1 MAAMSASALKCV
13 RDHYP
18 WRHLLCLLNSQ
29 SAWTARREPSLQRSA
44 EHVRSVVMAESSAIA
59 PRELPRKLG
68 LVTGMAVVVGVI
80 IGSGIFRVP
89 SPIAGAAGSLTGIA
103 LVWILGGIV
112 SLFGALSVAELA
124 TMYPAAGGPYVYLR
138 EAYGRPLAF
147 LFGWMWL
154 LTTPISWAAQSLM
167 FAEYLGYFVPIRVA
181 VQHVIAAGLVILVG
195 AANYRSVKLGAVI
208 QNVSTGAKILAIVGL
223 SAAIF
228 AFAPGGH
235 ANPLRVEPMG
245 AANWSGIGIGLI
257 AALWAYD
264 GWENLT
270 TLSGEVKNPQRN
282 LPIALIGGVLVVAAA
297 YLLIN
302 AAYLRALPLP
312 QLAASKSVAAD
323 AAGAVFGRAG
333 ASLAGALVMLSVF
346 GTLNGSILSCPRVFF
361 AMAED
366 GLFFRTVGRIHP
378 KFETPYIAIGFIAV
392 LAVIYVL
399 LRDFMQLAAGYVL
412 GVWPFLA
419 LCVIGLFI
427 LRRRRPDFPRAYRA
441 LGYPVVPAL
450 FVLATFVVVANAL
463 YAQFWSTIASILITL
478 AGLPLYFLWIA
489 WQRRQSIIGAPSTTR
504 PRS

>member
-1 MAAMSASALKCV
+1 
-13 RDHYP
+13 
-18 WRHLLCLLNSQ
+18 
-29 SAWTARREPSLQRSA
+29 
-44 EHVRSVVMAESSAIA
+44 MAESSANA

-89 SPIAGAAGSLTGIA
+89 SPIAAAAGSLTGIA
-103 LVWILGGIV
+103 LVWVLGGIV
-112 SLFGALSVAELA
+112 SIFGALSVAELA

-167 FAEYLGYFVPIRVA
+167 FAEYLGYFVPIQA
-181 VQHVIAAGLVILVG
+181 TVQHGIAAALLISVA
-195 AANYRSVKLGAVI
+195 AANYRSVKLGAAI
-208 QNVSTGAKILAIVGL
+208 QNVSTSAKVLAIVGL

-228 AFAPGGH
+228 AFAPGGQ
-235 ANPLRVEPMG
+235 ANPFRAEPMG
-245 AANWSGIGIGLI
+245 VANWSGIGIGLI

-270 TLSGEVKNPQRN
+270 TLSGEVRDPQRN
-282 LPIALIGGVLVVAAA
+282 LPIALIGGVLVVIVA

-346 GTLNGSILSCPRVFF
+346 GTLNGSILSSPRVFF

-366 GLFFRTVGRIHP
+366 GLFFRTVGRVHP
-378 KFETPYIAIGFIAV
+378 RFETPYVAIGFSAV

-399 LRDFMQLAAGYVL
+399 LRDFMQLAEGYVL

-419 LCVIGLFI
+419 LCVIGLFV
-427 LRRRRPDFPRAYRA
+427 LRRRRPDFPRTYRA
-441 LGYPVVPAL
+441 LGYPIVPAL
-450 FVLATFVVVANAL
+450 FVLATLAVIANAL
-463 YAQFWSTIASILITL
+463 CAQFWSTTISILITV
-478 AGLPLYFLWIA
+478 AGLPLYFLWMA
-489 WQRRQSIIGAPSTTR
+489 WQRRRSIIGAPS
-504 PRS
+504 RSHQHT

>member
-1 MAAMSASALKCV
+1 M
-13 RDHYP
+13 
-18 WRHLLCLLNSQ
+18 
-29 SAWTARREPSLQRSA
+29 TEPSARTS
-44 EHVRSVVMAESSAIA
+44 
-59 PRELPRKLG
+59 RELPRKLG
-68 LVTGMAVVVGVI
+68 LATGMAVVVGVI

-89 SPIAGAAGSLTGIA
+89 SGIAGDTGNLTGIA

-112 SLFGALSVAELA
+112 ALFGALSIAELA
-124 TMYPAAGGPYVYLR
+124 AMYPAAGGPYVYLR
-138 EAYGRPLAF
+138 EAYGKPLAF

-167 FAEYLGYFVPIRVA
+167 FAEYLGFFVPIPA
-181 VQHVIAAGLVILVG
+181 MAQHAIAAALIILVA

-208 QNVSTGAKILAIVGL
+208 QNLSTAAKVLAIVGL

-228 AFAPGGH
+228 LFAPGGEH
-235 ANPLRVEPMG
+235 NPLNAEPMG
-245 AANWSGIGIGLI
+245 VAKWSGIGIGLI

-282 LPIALIGGVLVVAAA
+282 LPLALIGGVLVVIVV

-302 AAYLRALPLP
+302 MAYLRALPLP

-323 AAGAVFGRAG
+323 AAGTVLGRAG
-333 ASLAGALVMLSVF
+333 ASLVGALVMLSVF
-346 GTLNGSILSCPRVFF
+346 GTLNGSILSSPRVFF

-366 GLFFRTVGRIHP
+366 GLFFRTVGKVHP
-378 KFETPYIAIGFIAV
+378 KYETPYVAIGFIVV

-399 LRDFMQLAAGYVL
+399 LRDFMQLAEGYVL

-419 LCVIGLFI
+419 LCVIGIFI
-427 LRRRRPDFPRAYRA
+427 LRRRRPDFPRQYRA

-478 AGLPLYFLWIA
+478 VGLPLYYFWMA
-489 WQRRQSIIGAPSTTR
+489 WQRRGL
-504 PRS
+504 RSRA

>member
-1 MAAMSASALKCV
+1 
-13 RDHYP
+13 
-18 WRHLLCLLNSQ
+18 
-29 SAWTARREPSLQRSA
+29 
-44 EHVRSVVMAESSAIA
+44 
-59 PRELPRKLG
+59 
-68 LVTGMAVVVGVI
+68 
-80 IGSGIFRVP
+80 
-89 SPIAGAAGSLTGIA
+89 
-103 LVWILGGIV
+103 
-112 SLFGALSVAELA
+112 
-124 TMYPAAGGPYVYLR
+124 
-138 EAYGRPLAF
+138 
-147 LFGWMWL
+147 MWL

-167 FAEYLGYFVPIRVA
+167 FAEYLGYFIPIHTT
-181 VQHVIAAGLVILVG
+181 VQHAIAAMLIILVG
-195 AANYRSVKLGAVI
+195 AANYRSVNLGAAI
-208 QNVSTGAKILAIVGL
+208 QNLSTGAKILAIVGL

-228 AFAPGGH
+228 AFAPGGQ

-245 AANWSGIGIGLI
+245 GANWSGIGIGLI

-282 LPIALIGGVLVVAAA
+282 LPIALIGGVLVVVAA

-302 AAYLRALPLP
+302 VAYLRALPLP

-366 GLFFRTVGRIHP
+366 GLFFRTVGRVHP
-378 KFETPYIAIGFIAV
+378 KFETPYVAIGFIAV

-427 LRRRRPDFPRAYRA
+427 LRRRRPDFPRVYRA

-450 FVLATFVVVANAL
+450 FVLATLVVVANAL
-463 YAQFWSTIASILITL
+463 YAQFWSTIVSILITL
-478 AGLPLYFLWIA
+478 AGLPLYYLWIR
-489 WQRRQSIIGAPSTTR
+489 WQERRSVVAALSDSRQRT
-504 PRS
+504 

>member
-1 MAAMSASALKCV
+1 ML
-13 RDHYP
+13 
-18 WRHLLCLLNSQ
+18 
-29 SAWTARREPSLQRSA
+29 
-44 EHVRSVVMAESSAIA
+44 VVCATMTSSSAQTN

-68 LVTGMAVVVGVI
+68 LVTGMAVVIGVI

-89 SPIAGAAGSLTGIA
+89 SPIAGEAGNLTGIA
-103 LVWILGGIV
+103 LVWILGGV
-112 SLFGALSVAELA
+112 VALFGALSIAELA
-124 TMYPAAGGPYVYLR
+124 AMYPAAGGPYVYLR

-167 FAEYLGYFVPIRVA
+167 FAEYLGFFVPIPEQ
-181 VQHVIAAGLVILVG
+181 VQHVIAAALIILVA

-208 QNVSTGAKILAIVGL
+208 QNLSTGAKVLAIVCL

-228 AFAPGGH
+228 FLAPGGAH
-235 ANPLRVEPMG
+235 NPLNAEPMG
-245 AANWSGIGIGLI
+245 VAKWSGIGIGLI

-270 TLSGEVKNPQRN
+270 ALSGEVKNPQRN
-282 LPIALIGGVLVVAAA
+282 LPLALIGGVLVVIVV

-312 QLAASKSVAAD
+312 QLAASKSVATD
-323 AAGAVFGRAG
+323 AAGAVLGRTG
-333 ASLAGALVMLSVF
+333 VSLIGALVMLSVF
-346 GTLNGSILSCPRVFF
+346 GTLNGSILSSPRVFF

-366 GLFFRTVGRIHP
+366 GLFFRTVGRVHP
-378 KFETPYIAIGFIAV
+378 KYETPYVAIAFIVV

-399 LRDFMQLAAGYVL
+399 LRNFMQLAEGYVL

-427 LRRRRPDFPRAYRA
+427 LRKRKPDFPRKYRA

-450 FVLATFVVVANAL
+450 FVLATFVVVGNAL

-478 AGLPLYFLWIA
+478 VGVPLYFLWMW
-489 WQRRQSIIGAPSTTR
+489 WQRRRANAS
-504 PRS
+504 

>member
-1 MAAMSASALKCV
+1 M
-13 RDHYP
+13 
-18 WRHLLCLLNSQ
+18 N
-29 SAWTARREPSLQRSA
+29 EPQA
-44 EHVRSVVMAESSAIA
+44 GA

-68 LVTGMAVVVGVI
+68 LATGMAVVVGVI

-89 SPIAGAAGSLTGIA
+89 SGIAADTGNLTGIA
-103 LVWILGGIV
+103 LVWVLGGIV
-112 SLFGALSVAELA
+112 ALFGALSVAELA
-124 TMYPAAGGPYVYLR
+124 AMYPAAGGPYVYLR

-167 FAEYLGYFVPIRVA
+167 FAEYLGFFVPIPEQA
-181 VQHVIAAGLVILVG
+181 QHAIAAVLIILVA

-208 QNVSTGAKILAIVGL
+208 QNLSTSAKVIAIVGL
-223 SAAIF
+223 SVAIF
-228 AFAPGGH
+228 AFAPGG
-235 ANPLRVEPMG
+235 AQNPLNAEPMG
-245 AANWSGIGIGLI
+245 VAKWSGIGIGLI

-282 LPIALIGGVLVVAAA
+282 LPLALIGGVLLVIVV

-312 QLAASKSVAAD
+312 QLAASKSVATD
-323 AAGAVFGRAG
+323 AATAVMGRAG
-333 ASLAGALVMLSVF
+333 ASLIGALVMLSVF
-346 GTLNGSILSCPRVFF
+346 GTLNGSILSSPRVFF

-366 GLFFRTVGRIHP
+366 GLFFRTVGKVHP
-378 KFETPYIAIGFIAV
+378 KYETPYVAIGFIVV

-399 LRDFMQLAAGYVL
+399 LRDFMQLAEGYVL

-419 LCVIGLFI
+419 LCVIGIFI
-427 LRRRRPDFPRAYRA
+427 LRKTRPDFPRVYRTI
-441 LGYPVVPAL
+441 GYPVIPAL

-478 AGLPLYFLWIA
+478 AGLPLYYLWMWRQRKFL
-489 WQRRQSIIGAPSTTR
+489 GGR
-504 PRS
+504 P

>member
-1 MAAMSASALKCV
+1 MLGM
-13 RDHYP
+13 
-18 WRHLLCLLNSQ
+18 N
-29 SAWTARREPSLQRSA
+29 
-44 EHVRSVVMAESSAIA
+44 ESSATA

-68 LVTGMAVVVGVI
+68 LVTGLTVVVGVI

-89 SPIAGAAGSLTGIA
+89 SPIAGAAGNLTGVA

-112 SLFGALSVAELA
+112 ALFGALSIAELA
-124 TMYPAAGGPYVYLR
+124 AMYPAAGGPYVYLR

-167 FAEYLGYFVPIRVA
+167 FAEYLSLFVPISATMQHLVA
-181 VQHVIAAGLVILVG
+181 AVLMILV
-195 AANYRSVKLGAVI
+195 AIANYRSVRLGAAI
-208 QNVSTGAKILAIVGL
+208 QNVSTSAKVLAIAGL
-223 SAAIF
+223 SLAIF
-228 AFAPGGH
+228 ALAPGGE
-235 ANPLRVEPMG
+235 ANLLHTQPMG
-245 AANWSGIGIGLI
+245 APNWSGIGIGLI

-270 TLSGEVKNPQRN
+270 ALSGEVKNPERN
-282 LPIALIGGVLVVAAA
+282 LPLALIGGVLLVICV

-312 QLAASKSVAAD
+312 QLAASTSVAAD
-323 AAGAVFGRAG
+323 AAGAVLGRAG
-333 ASLAGALVMLSVF
+333 ASVVGALVMLSVF
-346 GTLNGSILSCPRVFF
+346 GTLNGSILSSPRVFF

-366 GLFFRTVGRIHP
+366 GLFFRTVGKIHP
-378 KFETPYIAIGFIAV
+378 KYETPYVAIGFSVA

-399 LRDFMQLAAGYVL
+399 LRDFMQLAEGYVL

-419 LCVIGLFI
+419 LCVIGLFV
-427 LRRRRPDFPRAYRA
+427 LRRRSPDFPRPYRT
-441 LGYPVVPAL
+441 LGYPIVPAL

-463 YAQFWSTIASILITL
+463 YAQFWSTIVSILITL

-489 WQRRQSIIGAPSTTR
+489 WQRRAGRTVVSA
-504 PRS
+504 

>member
-1 MAAMSASALKCV
+1 M
-13 RDHYP
+13 
-18 WRHLLCLLNSQ
+18 
-29 SAWTARREPSLQRSA
+29 T
-44 EHVRSVVMAESSAIA
+44 ESPATA

-89 SPIAGAAGSLTGIA
+89 SPIAATAGDLTGIA
-103 LVWILGGIV
+103 LVWIVGGIV
-112 SLFGALSVAELA
+112 ALFGALSIAELA

-167 FAEYLGYFVPIRVA
+167 FAEYLGYFVPIPA
-181 VQHVIAAGLVILVG
+181 TVQHVVAAVLVALVA
-195 AANYRSVKLGAVI
+195 AANYRSVKLGAAI
-208 QNVSTGAKILAIVGL
+208 QNLATGAKVLAIVGL
-223 SAAIF
+223 SAVIF
-228 AFAPGGH
+228 AFAPGGQ
-235 ANPLRVEPMG
+235 ANPLHAEAMG
-245 AANWSGIGIGLI
+245 GANWSGIGIGLI

-282 LPIALIGGVLVVAAA
+282 LPIALIGGVLVVIAA

-323 AAGAVFGRAG
+323 AAQAALGRAG

-346 GTLNGSILSCPRVFF
+346 GTLNGTTLSSPRVFF

-366 GLFFRTVGRIHP
+366 GLFFRTVGRVHP
-378 KFETPYIAIGFIAV
+378 RFETPYVAIGFIAV

-399 LRDFMQLAAGYVL
+399 LRDFMQLAEGYVL

-419 LCVIGLFI
+419 LCVVGLFI

-450 FVLATFVVVANAL
+450 FVLATFAVVANAL
-463 YAQFWSTIASILITL
+463 YAQFWSTVASIAITL
-478 AGLPLYFLWIA
+478 AGLPLYYLWMA
-489 WQRRQSIIGAPSTTR
+489 WQRRRSNIAVPSRSGQR
-504 PRS
+504 P

>member
-1 MAAMSASALKCV
+1 MV
-13 RDHYP
+13 
-18 WRHLLCLLNSQ
+18 
-29 SAWTARREPSLQRSA
+29 
-44 EHVRSVVMAESSAIA
+44 ESPAVA

-89 SPIAGAAGSLTGIA
+89 SPIAATAGNLTGIT
-103 LVWILGGIV
+103 LVWVVGGIV
-112 SLFGALSVAELA
+112 ALFGALSIAELA

-167 FAEYLGYFVPIRVA
+167 FAEYLGYFVPIPA
-181 VQHVIAAGLVILVG
+181 TVQHLIAAVLIILVA
-195 AANYRSVKLGAVI
+195 AANYRSVKLGAAI
-208 QNVSTGAKILAIVGL
+208 QNLATGAKVLAIVGL
-223 SAAIF
+223 STAIF
-228 AFAPGGH
+228 LFAPGGQ
-235 ANPLRVEPMG
+235 ANPLHGEAMG

-282 LPIALIGGVLVVAAA
+282 LPIALIGGVLVVIAA

-323 AAGAVFGRAG
+323 AAQAVLGRAG
-333 ASLAGALVMLSVF
+333 ASLACALVMLSVF
-346 GTLNGSILSCPRVFF
+346 GTLNGTTLSSPRVFF

-366 GLFFRTVGRIHP
+366 GLFFRTVGRVHP
-378 KFETPYIAIGFIAV
+378 RFETPYVAIGFIAV

-399 LRDFMQLAAGYVL
+399 LRDFMQLAEGYVL

-427 LRRRRPDFPRAYRA
+427 LRRRCPDFPRAYRA

-450 FVLATFVVVANAL
+450 FVLATFAVVANAL
-463 YAQFWSTIASILITL
+463 YAQFWSTVASIAITL
-478 AGLPLYFLWIA
+478 AGLPLYYLWMT
-489 WQRRQSIIGAPSTTR
+489 WQKRRSTLAARSGSRQR
-504 PRS
+504 P

>member
-1 MAAMSASALKCV
+1 MIA
-13 RDHYP
+13 
-18 WRHLLCLLNSQ
+18 
-29 SAWTARREPSLQRSA
+29 
-44 EHVRSVVMAESSAIA
+44 SSATA
-59 PRELPRKLG
+59 TVPRELPRKLG
-68 LVTGMAVVVGVI
+68 LVTGMAVVIGVI

-89 SPIAGAAGSLTGIA
+89 SPIAGAAGNLTGIA

-112 SLFGALSVAELA
+112 ALFGALSIAELA
-124 TMYPAAGGPYVYLR
+124 AMYPAAGGPYVYLR

-167 FAEYLGYFVPIRVA
+167 FAEYLGFFVPISETA
-181 VQHVIAAGLVILVG
+181 QHVIGAVLIILVA

-208 QNVSTGAKILAIVGL
+208 QNLSTGAKVLALVGL

-228 AFAPGGH
+228 VFAPGGE
-235 ANPLRVEPMG
+235 ANPLHSESMG

-270 TLSGEVKNPQRN
+270 ALSGEVKNPQRN
-282 LPIALIGGVLVVAAA
+282 LPLALIGGVLVVIVV

-302 AAYLRALPLP
+302 VAYVRALPLP
-312 QLAASKSVAAD
+312 QLAASTSVAAD
-323 AAGAVFGRAG
+323 SARAVLGQAG
-333 ASLAGALVMLSVF
+333 ASLVAALVMLSVF
-346 GTLNGSILSCPRVFF
+346 GTLNGSILSSPRVFF

-366 GLFFRTVGRIHP
+366 GLFFRTVGRVHP
-378 KFETPYIAIGFIAV
+378 KFETPYVAIAFSVV
-392 LAVIYVL
+392 LAVIFVL
-399 LRDFMQLAAGYVL
+399 MRDFMALAEGYVL

-427 LRRRRPDFPRAYRA
+427 LRRRCPDFPRPYRA
-441 LGYPVVPAL
+441 LGYPIVPAL

-463 YAQFWSTIASILITL
+463 YAQFWSTVVSILITL
-478 AGLPLYFLWIA
+478 AGVPLYFLWMA
-489 WQRRQSIIGAPSTTR
+489 WQRRA
-504 PRS
+504 RSP

>member
-1 MAAMSASALKCV
+1 M
-13 RDHYP
+13 P
-18 WRHLLCLLNSQ
+18 
-29 SAWTARREPSLQRSA
+29 EP
-44 EHVRSVVMAESSAIA
+44 SAIA

-68 LVTGMAVVVGVI
+68 LVTGIAVVVGVI

-89 SPIAGAAGSLTGIA
+89 SPIADASGNLTGIA
-103 LVWILGGIV
+103 LVWLLGGV
-112 SLFGALSVAELA
+112 VALFGALSIAELA

-154 LTTPISWAAQSLM
+154 LTTPISWAAQSMM
-167 FAEYLGYFVPIRVA
+167 FAEYLRYFVPIHA
-181 VQHVIAAGLVILVG
+181 TAQHVVAAALIVLVA

-208 QNVSTGAKILAIVGL
+208 QNLSTGAKILAIVGL

-228 AFAPGGH
+228 IFAPGGP
-235 ANPLRVEPMG
+235 ANPLRSEAMG
-245 AANWSGIGIGLI
+245 AANWPGIGIGLI

-282 LPIALIGGVLVVAAA
+282 LPIALIGGVLVVIAA

-366 GLFFRTVGRIHP
+366 NLFFRTVGRIHP
-378 KFETPYIAIGFIAV
+378 RFETPYVAISFITV
-392 LAVIYVL
+392 LAVAYAL
-399 LRDFMQLAAGYVL
+399 LRDFMQLAEGYVL

-419 LCVIGLFI
+419 LCVIGLFV
-427 LRRRRPDFPRAYRA
+427 LRRRQPDFPRAYRA
-441 LGYPVVPAL
+441 LGYPLIPAL
-450 FVLATFVVVANAL
+450 FVLAALVVIANAL
-463 YAQFWSTIASILITL
+463 YVQFWSTIASILITL
-478 AGLPLYFLWIA
+478 AGVPLYFLWVV
-489 WQRRQSIIGAPSTTR
+489 WQRR
-504 PRS
+504 RSMLAAHLHGRQHT

>member
-1 MAAMSASALKCV
+1 
-13 RDHYP
+13 
-18 WRHLLCLLNSQ
+18 
-29 SAWTARREPSLQRSA
+29 
-44 EHVRSVVMAESSAIA
+44 MAESSATA

-89 SPIAGAAGSLTGIA
+89 SPIAAAAGSLTGIT
-103 LVWILGGIV
+103 LVWVLGGIV
-112 SLFGALSVAELA
+112 ALFGALSIAELA

-167 FAEYLGYFVPIRVA
+167 FAEYLGYFVPIPTA
-181 VQHVIAAGLVILVG
+181 VQHAVAAVLIILVS
-195 AANYRSVKLGAVI
+195 AANYRSVKLGAAI
-208 QNVSTGAKILAIVGL
+208 QNLATGAKVLAIVGL

-228 AFAPGGH
+228 VFAPGGH
-235 ANPLRVEPMG
+235 ANPLHAEPMG
-245 AANWSGIGIGLI
+245 AAHWSGIGIGLI

-270 TLSGEVKNPQRN
+270 TLSGEVKNPERN
-282 LPIALIGGVLVVAAA
+282 LPIALIGGVLVVIVA

-323 AAGAVFGRAG
+323 AAQAVLGRAG

-346 GTLNGSILSCPRVFF
+346 GTLNGSILSSPRVFF

-366 GLFFRTVGRIHP
+366 GLFFRTVGRVHRR
-378 KFETPYIAIGFIAV
+378 FETPYVAIGFITV

-399 LRDFMQLAAGYVL
+399 LRDFMQLAEGYVL

-419 LCVIGLFI
+419 LCVIGLFV
-427 LRRRRPDFPRAYRA
+427 LRRRRPDFPRVYRA

-450 FVLATFVVVANAL
+450 FVLATLVVVANAL
-463 YAQFWSTIASILITL
+463 YAQFWSTIVSILITL
-478 AGLPLYFLWIA
+478 AGVPLYFLWMA
-489 WQRRQSIIGAPSTTR
+489 WQRHRPVVTAP
-504 PRS
+504 